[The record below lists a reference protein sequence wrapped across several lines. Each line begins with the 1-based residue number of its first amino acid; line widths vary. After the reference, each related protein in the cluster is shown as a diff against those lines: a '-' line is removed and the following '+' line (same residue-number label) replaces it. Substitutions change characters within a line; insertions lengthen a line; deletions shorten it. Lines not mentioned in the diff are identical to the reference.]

1 MRNASWI
8 RLLGRVTM
16 ALLLA
21 LFCAGSFARTAVA
34 QTAEESV
41 EEEVQP
47 VVDVAAVVVDG
58 EDLFFVVGVSAHPA
72 AERAVVIAERIVA
85 VAEAGLSTPSL
96 KVEGTEFGPAV
107 YIDGHY
113 ITTVTRVDVEY
124 EGLDAPTLAKRIG
137 ERVQEEI
144 EAYRERRSESGL
156 ETALLAAVSWTL
168 LFVAFSVALWL
179 ATRYLLK
186 RADRRIVS
194 WVQRVEDSTGKIVKT
209 DTIVSTTRATF
220 WALTFFIFVIALYYY
235 LSQVLFS
242 FPGTRGIAVILLEY
256 FTGPVFHV
264 LWVIIGEI
272 PDLIMLAIVCFITRY
287 LLRIV
292 RLVFENIEL
301 GTIQIQGFEPDW
313 IWPTH
318 RIAKTIVIIF
328 AIIVAYPYIP
338 GSDTAAFKGITIF
351 LGVILSLGSSSVISN
366 LLSGLFVIYRRSINV
381 GD

>member
-1 MRNASWI
+1 
-8 RLLGRVTM
+8 M
-16 ALLLA
+16 ALALA
-21 LFCAGSFARTAVA
+21 LFCSGSFARTAVA

-96 KVEGTEFGPAV
+96 KVEGTEFGPAI

-220 WALTFFIFVIALYYY
+220 WALTFFIFV
-235 LSQVLFS
+235 
-242 FPGTRGIAVILLEY
+242 
-256 FTGPVFHV
+256 
-264 LWVIIGEI
+264 
-272 PDLIMLAIVCFITRY
+272 
-287 LLRIV
+287 
-292 RLVFENIEL
+292 
-301 GTIQIQGFEPDW
+301 
-313 IWPTH
+313 
-318 RIAKTIVIIF
+318 
-328 AIIVAYPYIP
+328 
-338 GSDTAAFKGITIF
+338 
-351 LGVILSLGSSSVISN
+351 
-366 LLSGLFVIYRRSINV
+366 
-381 GD
+381 